1 MLFMQTTAQAPAA
14 PTAPATPEAPAASVA
29 PAART
34 IVVGADGKTQT
45 VILQGAD
52 PGAAG
57 TTVPALPPPSNDEF
71 AQGAAVGV
79 TMTLMTLGVFALYNR
94 FKYRGMKRVTT
105 QINGE
110 SSARLER
117 VERGVEAIAI
127 EIERI
132 SEGQRFVTKALA
144 DTRVPVISSEKP
156 NG

>member
-1 MLFMQTTAQAPAA
+1 APA
-14 PTAPATPEAPAASVA
+14 S
-29 PAART
+29 RT

-52 PGAAG
+52 PGAG
-57 TTVPALPPPSNDEF
+57 GSTVPALAPPSNDEF
-71 AQGAAVGV
+71 AEGAALGV
-79 TMTLMTLGVFALYNR
+79 TMTLLTLGVFALYNR
-94 FKYRGMKRVTT
+94 FKNRGMKRARAEVS
-105 QINGE
+105 GE
-110 SSARLER
+110 SAARLER

-144 DTRVPVISSEKP
+144 DTRVPVTSSEKP